1 MQELMGAKCL
11 NRKKMGV
18 EKAVVTPV
26 TRNDWGSLLSR
37 RETRIPL
44 SPHRT
49 GLGTDVREVLA
60 TPGAG
65 AWLPGCYSKADAP
78 KRLDAIKIKR

>member
-1 MQELMGAKCL
+1 MLEKEE
-11 NRKKMGV
+11 KKIRSFD
-18 EKAVVTPV
+18 AVVAPV

-78 KRLDAIKIKR
+78 KKA